1 MPLND
6 IYALSK
12 AGCSFYRF
20 ATHHVDDYNIR
31 RIFQQRFEIHQQLQ
45 EVVAQ
50 YGSHP
55 DSNKEDRIQACSD
68 WFETAQRSIQVFDNF
83 IFLDLLEAQ
92 ERLTLD
98 ILKRDVKK
106 STDEQLSHCLA
117 QLAAYLQISRDQLA
131 ALKEQYRVQHQLTP
145 SAP

>member
-45 EVVAQ
+45 AVVTQ
-50 YGSHP
+50 CGSRP
-55 DSNKEDRIQACSD
+55 DPSNADRIQACSD
-68 WFETAQRSIQVFDNF
+68 WFETAQRSIQAFDNF
-83 IFLDLLEAQ
+83 IFLDLLEVQ

-106 STDEQLSHCLA
+106 AGDKQLSQCLA
-117 QLAAYLQISRDQLA
+117 QLAAHLQISRDQLA
-131 ALKEQYRVQHQLTP
+131 ALKEQYRAQQQLTP
-145 SAP
+145 SAS